1 MQFMRFSL
9 GYSFDFENSQQAR
22 SEKCKSN
29 SLLNV
34 AIDRTRHKF
43 SDMRYFVREVR
54 NSDRN
59 IGDVT
64 AGHEV

>member
-1 MQFMRFSL
+1 MQIMRFGL

-22 SEKCKSN
+22 NEKCKLN

-34 AIDRTRHKF
+34 SIDRTRHKL
-43 SDMRYFVREVR
+43 SDMSYFVRKVR